1 MAADGCCYLSDDMER
16 GKCMLRFV
24 CKNESLE
31 AIPENMLTLG
41 HPRRL
46 IELLIQRGI
55 DTPEKARKYLYPKKS
70 DLHDPMLMQDMDKA
84 VAVVRDAI
92 AKKEE
97 IVVFGDYDVDGVTA
111 TAILLTYLRK
121 QGAKVDF
128 YIPDRHG
135 EGYGLNI
142 AAIEQIA
149 SRAKL
154 LITVDCGITCPDEV
168 ARARELGMRVIIT
181 DHHQLGPQ
189 LPQCEAVL
197 NPLLGSY
204 PFRRLCGAGV
214 AFKLVQ
220 ALGGEE
226 AIEPLWELAAMA
238 TIADIVPL
246 MDENR
251 VIVTYGLL
259 AMAKTQRPGLIAL
272 MESAGVDSQKVNSS
286 DVAFRMAPRIN
297 AGGRLALAS
306 RGVELLTTRRLDTA
320 REIAAELDS
329 DNNKRREIEMEI
341 YQQAD
346 DKVRAEIDFRHERAV
361 VICGEGWNP
370 GVIGLAASRIVEKY
384 KWPAILLSEENGICV
399 GSARSIPGVDIHQA
413 MATCRDLFIR
423 FGGHAQAAGLTLEKK
438 NVPEFKKRLTQAII
452 EQCSP
457 EAFIPTDEYDL
468 ELELSEITE
477 ELIDAFSSMQPTGF
491 GNPAPV
497 FCLRGVQTADVRTI
511 GKENAHLRMRLS
523 QNGEMRNAIGFRM
536 GDRAQSMPETIEAV
550 VTLSINVWQDKRSV
564 QCELRSYKAY
574 MPPKAFLVECQRR
587 SGELIGG
594 FVLTLPLPKS
604 EFSDRIEKMNL
615 EQAKEILSGELLKG
629 YQGTILCV
637 HSLSALKMISVHM
650 ALIRAQLD
658 YAVGNL
664 SDIRV
669 FNTLVMTPDWEKIDC
684 DPIAIV
690 SLDGFLGDGERS
702 QVLARFPKA
711 RIIEVSDL
719 AHHSAEL
726 AAKLLPSDEQMRDLF
741 RTLRRMEKV
750 EYTLSALAVQTDLT
764 EDSVLCAMRVFEQL
778 SLMEMSFQPFQ
789 YKLLTSGKVSLE
801 NSLLRQE
808 MIRLSQLRK

>member
-1 MAADGCCYLSDDMER
+1 
-16 GKCMLRFV
+16 MLRFV

-452 EQCSP
+452 ERCST

-594 FVLTLPLPKS
+594 FVRTLTLPKS

-778 SLMEMSFQPFQ
+778 SLLEMSFQPFQ
-789 YKLLTSGKVSLE
+789 YKLLPSGKVSLE